1 MGAKLNNIRIPWHPA
16 FYGGMELELREYK
29 SILDFEREY
38 NLSKEPLK
46 MDLLII
52 KKKSDVEIQN
62 PIAKIFK
69 KHNIIEYKS
78 PGDKLNIDN
87 LYKTI
92 GYASL
97 YKGLSKKKNE
107 IPADEI
113 TVSLFRDKRP
123 TGLFSDLRKMD
134 ATVENINRGVYYIY
148 GLINFPLQIVVMNEL
163 EGEKHSALR
172 ILKSEADE
180 TDVKRFLMEISALT
194 EQGDKNNISAVLAAS
209 IVANKD
215 IYKEVRTHMLV
226 DEATMKDYR
235 IIAGIDEQ
243 YEKLQAQVVESQ
255 AQIAESQAEIEELKR
270 RLSKY
275 ETV

>member
-1 MGAKLNNIRIPWHPA
+1 
-16 FYGGMELELREYK
+16 
-29 SILDFEREY
+29 
-38 NLSKEPLK
+38 
-46 MDLLII
+46 
-52 KKKSDVEIQN
+52 
-62 PIAKIFK
+62 
-69 KHNIIEYKS
+69 
-78 PGDKLNIDN
+78 
-87 LYKTI
+87 
-92 GYASL
+92 
-97 YKGLSKKKNE
+97 
-107 IPADEI
+107 
-113 TVSLFRDKRP
+113 
-123 TGLFSDLRKMD
+123 MD

-215 IYKEVRTHMLV
+215 IYKEVQTHMLV